1 MHVDHTGIHHT
12 SSSKP
17 SPSRYLLTTNGT
29 ITIAETTSVRLYV
42 IVIINSVVTNDI
54 NRISD
59 YVNIITEAVA
69 MNIGETTAVMFTP
82 YHIPTTPH
90 GFTDFYTLSIIVHT
104 RPERTLV
111 APQAD
116 THAFVPDATHPR
128 SFVLSYNTRHF
139 LCSQANT

>member
-82 YHIPTTPH
+82 YHITSPTH
-90 GFTDFYTLSIIVHT
+90 DFITV
-104 RPERTLV
+104 
-111 APQAD
+111 
-116 THAFVPDATHPR
+116 
-128 SFVLSYNTRHF
+128 
-139 LCSQANT
+139 